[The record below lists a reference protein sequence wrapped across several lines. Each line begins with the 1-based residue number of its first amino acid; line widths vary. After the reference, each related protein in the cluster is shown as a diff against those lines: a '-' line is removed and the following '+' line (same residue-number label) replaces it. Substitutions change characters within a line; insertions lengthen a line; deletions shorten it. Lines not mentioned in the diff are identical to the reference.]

1 MKRIG
6 WLSTLSAV
14 ALSAAV
20 GSASFG
26 QVTGAVKLEGK
37 APTRGP
43 VAGLAQNPQCAA
55 LHKEP
60 VLDETVVADKDG
72 NLANVIVFL
81 KGAKGPAPKD
91 PVVLDQKG
99 CQYVPHVVSVT
110 VGQQFNAANSDPFL
124 HNVHPLPDV
133 NPQVNMAQPG
143 KTPEEGMK
151 VMVPKAAE
159 FFKVKCDV
167 HPWMSAW
174 VGVFDHPYHSV
185 TGEDGQFEIA
195 TEGLKD
201 GDYELA
207 AWHEKYKEL
216 KGGKVTV
223 KGGKAELS
231 KPLTFK
237 AAAAA
242 AEPKGAPKASDAA
255 TAAAVEQ
262 GVGTVVLTAAKAEG
276 KKCCDATCDAA
287 KAEKKT
293 VAVKQ

>member
-1 MKRIG
+1 MKRNG

-20 GSASFG
+20 GSASYG
-26 QVTGAVKLEGK
+26 QVSGTVKLEGK
-37 APTRGP
+37 APARGP
-43 VAGLAQNPQCAA
+43 VAGLASNPDCAK

-60 VLDETVVADKDG
+60 VLDETVVVDKEG

-91 PVVLDQKG
+91 PVVIDQKN
-99 CQYVPHVVSVT
+99 CIYVPHVVSVT
-110 VGQQFNAANSDPFL
+110 VGQQLNAANSDPFL
-124 HNVHPLPDV
+124 HNVHPLPDL
-133 NPQVNMAQPG
+133 NPQSNNAQPG
-143 KTPEEGMK
+143 KTPETGMK
-151 VMVPKAAE
+151 IMVPKAAE

-167 HPWMSAW
+167 HPWMAAY

-185 TGEDGQFEIA
+185 TGEDGVFEIA

-201 GDYELA
+201 GDYEIG

-216 KGGKVTV
+216 KGPKVSV

-242 AEPKGAPKASDAA
+242 AEPKASDAA
-255 TAAAVEQ
+255 TAAAVEA
-262 GVGTVVLTAAKAEG
+262 GVGTVVLTAAPAKAKG
-276 KKCCDATCDAA
+276 ACCDATCDAA
-287 KAEKKT
+287 KAEKKA

>member
-1 MKRIG
+1 MKRNG

-20 GSASFG
+20 GSASYG
-26 QVTGAVKLEGK
+26 QVSGTVKLEGK
-37 APTRGP
+37 APARGP
-43 VAGLAQNPQCAA
+43 VAGLAQNPDCAK

-60 VLDETVVADKDG
+60 VLDETVVVDKEG

-91 PVVLDQKG
+91 PVVLDQKN
-99 CQYVPHVVSVT
+99 CMYTPHVVSVT
-110 VGQQFNAANSDPFL
+110 VGQPLHAANSDPFM
-124 HNVHPLPDV
+124 HNVHPLPDL
-133 NPQVNMAQPG
+133 NPQSNNAQPG
-143 KTPEEGMK
+143 KTPETGQK
-151 VMVPKAAE
+151 IMVPKAAE
-159 FFKVKCDV
+159 YFKVKCDV
-167 HPWMSAW
+167 HPWMSAY
-174 VGVFDHPYHSV
+174 VGVFDHPFHSV
-185 TGEDGQFEIA
+185 TGEDGAFEIP

-201 GDYELA
+201 GDYEIG

-216 KGGKVTV
+216 KGPKVSV

-242 AEPKGAPKASDAA
+242 AEPKASPKASDAA
-255 TAAAVEQ
+255 TAAAVEA
-262 GVGTVVLTAAKAEG
+262 GVGTVVLTAAPAKAKG
-276 KKCCDATCDAA
+276 TCACDAA
-287 KAEKKT
+287 KAEKKS